1 MCVHYWI
8 IEVPEGPTSTGRCKY
23 CGEVREFSNVWENS
37 YNDNI
42 HRPNTVRIK
51 ERELNPWVRDE
62 IGHYIPTD
70 LLP

>member
-8 IEVPEGPTSTGRCKY
+8 CPTPDGETSLCVCKY
-23 CGEVREFSNVWENS
+23 CGAKQEFSNLWETS
-37 YNDNI
+37 YNENV
-42 HRPNTVRIK
+42 HRPNTIRIK